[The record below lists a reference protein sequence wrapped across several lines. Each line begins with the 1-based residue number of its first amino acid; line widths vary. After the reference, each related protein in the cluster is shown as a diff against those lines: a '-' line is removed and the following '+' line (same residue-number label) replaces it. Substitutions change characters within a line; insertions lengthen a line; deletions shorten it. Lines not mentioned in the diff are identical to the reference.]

1 MDICLVSMPYAAVER
16 PSIALGLLTAE
27 LRGAGIS
34 VDTRYACLDFAARI
48 GMHAYDGVLNSR
60 TTLFIGEWTFAAAA
74 FPEMIAVDDGYLAEI
89 AAEMMQGRA
98 AELVE
103 DPATLLLAL
112 RAEAARFTNQL
123 ADEIVATRPRI
134 VGCTSTFQQHTASL
148 ALLRAIRERDNGII
162 TMIGGTNCESAMGM
176 AAARAFP
183 WVDYV
188 VSGEADEIIVP
199 LVRGL
204 LDGGRAITPPLP
216 KPVGVIDQATAQR
229 LDIEPPRASVFSM
242 DAIPTP
248 DYDDYFTALERSPLR
263 DAVVP
268 AVVVETSRG
277 CWWGAKSHCTFC
289 GLNGGNMSYRAK
301 SPARAVEEF
310 HRLAARYGVRRFT
323 VVDNIIDM
331 QYHES
336 VLPHLAGHGY
346 DIFYETKANLR
357 RRHMQGFS
365 DAGVRSIQPGIESF
379 HDEILRLL
387 AKGNKGWMN
396 VQLLKWAAE
405 LSMEISWIFLIDVP
419 GQRDEWYFDLLSWL
433 PLLTHLPP
441 PVYATPIQFVRFS
454 PYHRDASAYALDLV
468 PEPAYAHIYP
478 LPPDEM
484 RDLAYY
490 FAERTPAPPAAI
502 GQRLLVAWLGL
513 WRDAHESAT
522 TRPLLEMRRDGDTI
536 EITDTRSCRTADH
549 HVLSPL
555 AARIYD
561 ACDEAIDRRA
571 LAARTDVDPVALDE
585 VLTSLIADK
594 LLLDLGGHLL
604 ALAVDTSPYRPDWTP
619 SPGGRVEWAAVA
631 RSARAST
638 LSAELPG

>member
-1 MDICLVSMPYAAVER
+1 MDVCLVSMPYAAVER

-34 VDTRYACLDFAARI
+34 VETRYACLDFAARI

-60 TTLFIGEWTFAAAA
+60 TTLLIGEWTFAAAA
-74 FPEMIAVDDGYLAEI
+74 FPEMSPVDGGYLAEI
-89 AAEMMQGRA
+89 AAEMAQGRA
-98 AELVE
+98 AELDE

-112 RAEAARFTNQL
+112 RAEAARFTSDL
-123 ADEIVATRPRI
+123 ADEIVAARPRI

-148 ALLRAIRERDNGII
+148 ALLRAIRERDNDII

-183 WVDYV
+183 WVDYI

-199 LVRGL
+199 LVRAL
-204 LDGGRAITPPLP
+204 LDHGRAITPPA
-216 KPVGVIDQATAQR
+216 GVIDRATSQR
-229 LDIEPPRASVFSM
+229 RDIEPPRASVWSM

-248 DYDDYFTALERSPLR
+248 DYDDYFSALERSPLR

-336 VLPHLAGHGY
+336 VLPLLKGHDY

-387 AKGNKGWMN
+387 AKGNKAWMN

-419 GQRDEWYFDLLSWL
+419 GQRDDWYFELLAWL
-433 PLLTHLPP
+433 PLVSHLSP

-454 PYHRDASAYALDLV
+454 PYHRDASAYSLDLV
-468 PEPAYAHIYP
+468 PEPAYAHVYP

-490 FAERTPAPPAAI
+490 FVDRNPAPPPAL
-502 GQRLLVAWLGL
+502 GQRLLVAWLGF
-513 WRDAHESAT
+513 WRDAHEDASA
-522 TRPLLEMRRDGDTI
+522 RPVLEMHRSDETI

-549 HVLSPL
+549 HVLPPL
-555 AARIYD
+555 AARIYA
-561 ACDEAIDRRA
+561 ACDEATDRRS
-571 LAARTDVDPVALDE
+571 LAERTSIEPTLLGEIIA
-585 VLTSLIADK
+585 SLIADK
-594 LLLDLGGHLL
+594 LLLDFDGRLL
-604 ALAVDTSPYRPDWTP
+604 ALAVDTSPSGPDWTP
-619 SPGGRVEWAAVA
+619 SPGGRVEWEAVA
-631 RSARAST
+631 RSARP
-638 LSAELPG
+638 SAVSVESPG

>member
-1 MDICLVSMPYAAVER
+1 MDVYLVSMPYAAVER

-34 VDTRYACLDFAARI
+34 VGTRYAGLDFAARI
-48 GMHAYDGVLNSR
+48 GMHAYDGVLNAR

-74 FPEMIAVDDGYLAEI
+74 FPEMSAVDDGYLAAI
-89 AAEMMQGRA
+89 ASEMAQGRA
-98 AELVE
+98 AELDE
-103 DPATLLLAL
+103 DPAALLLAL
-112 RAEAARFTNQL
+112 RDEAARFTNDL
-123 ADEIVATRPRI
+123 ADEIVAARPRI

-148 ALLRAIRERDNGII
+148 ALLRAIRERDEGII

-199 LVRGL
+199 LVRDL
-204 LDGGRAITPPLP
+204 LDNGRAITPP
-216 KPVGVIDQATAQR
+216 VGVIDQITAQR
-229 LDIEPPRASVFSM
+229 RDIEPPRASVWSM

-248 DYDDYFTALERSPLR
+248 DYDDYFTTLERSPLR

-336 VLPHLAGHGY
+336 VLPHLEGHGY

-357 RRHMQGFS
+357 RRHMQSFS

-387 AKGNKGWMN
+387 AKGNKAWMN

-419 GQRDEWYFDLLSWL
+419 GQRDEWYFELLSWL

-468 PEPAYAHIYP
+468 PEPAYAHVYP
-478 LPPDEM
+478 LPPDEL

-490 FAERTPAPPAAI
+490 FVERSPAPSPAL

-513 WRDAHESAT
+513 WRDAHESAG
-522 TRPLLEMRRDGDTI
+522 TRPLLEMRRNGETI
-536 EITDTRSCRTADH
+536 EVTDTRSCRTAEH

-555 AARIYD
+555 AARIYT
-561 ACDEAIDRRA
+561 ACDEATDRRA
-571 LAARTDVDPVALDE
+571 LADRTGVDPQTLDE
-585 VLTSLIADK
+585 VLTSLIADN

-604 ALAVDTSPYRPDWTP
+604 ALAVDVSHSRPDWTP
-619 SPGGRVEWAAVA
+619 SPGGRVEWGAVA
-631 RSARAST
+631 KRAYASAV
-638 LSAELPG
+638 SAKLPG